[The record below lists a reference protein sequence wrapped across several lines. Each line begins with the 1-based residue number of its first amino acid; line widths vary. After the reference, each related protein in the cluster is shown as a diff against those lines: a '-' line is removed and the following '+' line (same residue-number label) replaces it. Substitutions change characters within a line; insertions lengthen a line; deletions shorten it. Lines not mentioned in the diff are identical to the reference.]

1 MRSQRPNRNHNLTTE
16 NDFMDYRDFDLLCKG
31 LSAEE
36 LKQLQKMLNEW
47 CKGDPNSF
55 PVHLALLTKA
65 QWHAAALIPR
75 AIKDSGKLIEKHL
88 AECRLQTAAIVKN
101 LSTVAEDNAA
111 ELKGI
116 VKAHTETV
124 NQASVAARNRL
135 WETEEAA
142 KRIRGQLDSG
152 YGEWRKAKD
161 DFAAERQKL
170 EKERKELAT
179 RSQLRDSVFVGV
191 IFFGAIAFGV
201 LLDYYF
207 RH

>member
-1 MRSQRPNRNHNLTTE
+1 MKNRRPNRNRNLITE

-31 LSAEE
+31 LSTEE

-47 CKGDPNSF
+47 CKGDPTTF
-55 PVHLALLTKA
+55 PVELALLTKA

-75 AIKDSGKLIEKHL
+75 AIKESGKLIEKHL

-101 LSTVAEDNAA
+101 LSTVAEDNAT
-111 ELKGI
+111 ELKNI

-142 KRIRGQLDSG
+142 KRIRGQLDSSF
-152 YGEWRKAKD
+152 GEWKKAKD

-170 EKERKELAT
+170 EKERKELAA
-179 RSQLRDSVFVGV
+179 RSQLRDSVFVGF